1 MIARAMY
8 LMSGATALALVL
20 SVPAQARPLL
30 LSDLPPDVRELPNAQ
45 AGVGGSAIASN
56 FEQVGEA
63 SWYGAEHAGRRTS
76 SGTRFDPRG
85 MTAAHATL
93 PLGSQVRVIR
103 EDTGQSIVVTVTDRI
118 GTRRRVLDLSRGAAE
133 QLGIRQAGIALVR
146 LVSVDNETFVPAPAI
161 IDPEPSAAPAP
172 RRARP
177 NRPHAPQRQASVQ
190 VRQHVTAHPQ
200 LHHVALHVPATQA
213 AHSVRPPAAQH
224 KL

>member
-8 LMSGATALALVL
+8 LLSGAAALALAL
-20 SVPAQARPLL
+20 SSPAESRPLL

-45 AGVGGSAIASN
+45 AGVGAIASN

-63 SWYGAEHAGRRTS
+63 SWYGAEQAGRRTS
-76 SGTRFDPRG
+76 SGTIYDPRG
-85 MTAAHATL
+85 LTAAHATL
-93 PLGSQVRVIR
+93 PLGSRVRVIR

-118 GTRRRVLDLSRGAAE
+118 GTRRRVVDLSRGAAE

-146 LVSVDNETFVPAPAI
+146 LVSIDSETFVPTPAM
-161 IDPEPSAAPAP
+161 IDPVPSASPAP

-177 NRPHAPQRQASVQ
+177 TRPHSPQRQAASVQ
-190 VRQHVTAHPQ
+190 VHQQVTTHPQ
-200 LHHVALHVPATQA
+200 LHHVALHVPATPA
-213 AHSVRPPAAQH
+213 AHSAQRPATQH